1 MWKFAAV
8 ALIALGAS
16 ACGSTTTTVAT
27 TTTPP
32 TASIPS
38 GWKTYAYG
46 KAKISVPPSWIL
58 VSSQGC
64 AESSAPGVLALG
76 APRSLA
82 NCPVG
87 GNSIVVSSLPS
98 GDAKAMSL
106 CPAITVNGLRVHVLP
121 CTGSNP
127 RGIVQYLVPAL
138 GIEAVGAGAAGE
150 DVTGPGADS
159 IVGQV
164 LHTLR

>member
-1 MWKFAAV
+1 MWKLAAV
-8 ALIALGAS
+8 ALLAVSAS
-16 ACGSTTTTVAT
+16 ACGSAT
-27 TTTPP
+27 TSATSTTEPP
-32 TASIPS
+32 TASIPI

-46 KAKISVPPSWIL
+46 RAKISVPPGWIL

-64 AESSAPGVLALG
+64 ADSSAPGVLALG

-121 CTGSNP
+121 CTGH
-127 RGIVQYLVPAL
+127 RDKGIVQYLVPAL
-138 GIEAVGAGAAGE
+138 GIEAVGAGATGE
-150 DVTGPGADS
+150 DVTGTGTDS
-159 IVGQV
+159 IVSQA

>member
-16 ACGSTTTTVAT
+16 ACSSTATTVAT

-46 KAKISVPPSWIL
+46 TAKISVPPSWIL
-58 VSSQGC
+58 VSSRGC

-121 CTGSNP
+121 CTSSNA

-150 DVTGPGADS
+150 DVTGPGTDG
-159 IVGQV
+159 IVGQA
-164 LHTLR
+164 LRTLR